1 MTHSVQNSK
10 PRSFWQRLLAIF
22 SSGPQWGRPSDA
34 SDDQGKRGNRN
45 EPADNNDDEDF
56 EDDQDSRERPR
67 DPGDRNKPQEGPSLD
82 LDEAL
87 RDLSGKLGSIFG
99 GTNNNNNSRRNSG
112 GGKTPRQAPQFS
124 SKGLGSGLG
133 VVVIVALL
141 AWAASGFFI
150 VQEGEQSV
158 ILRFG
163 RHQETVGAGL
173 HWRLPYPIE
182 THETVATSQLRT
194 VVIGNSNINS
204 ITGLNNAS
212 MLTQDKNILDI
223 RFTVQYRIHNLW
235 AYLYNNANTEEA
247 VSLAAESAVRE
258 VLGKTPM
265 DVALNLSSCIAID
278 SPFMQQ
284 AFVQRNVA
292 TVADQLPDQ
301 SLETVAVDEELVQPD
316 GQIVNST
323 ALLTSEELIV
333 GRSQCPAGT
342 IRQPLWEPIRYT
354 IQNQMDALGLGI
366 EITAVNASDTGV
378 QVPDKVK
385 HAFDDARSATAEK
398 ESLINE
404 GNAYASQR
412 IASAVGVAARL
423 HENALGYQAS
433 VEAQAQGDT
442 LRFLQ
447 IYEQYRLAPEVTRNR
462 MYLEAMQEIYSNVSK
477 VMLQAQNNS
486 LLYMPLDQLL
496 QLNTPGTQTNVP
508 NPTGNTG
515 SVVTSPAVQ
524 NAPAVSGTQ
533 PATQAQPV
541 RSVEEQNP
549 TRSRG
554 NLGRSRF

>member
-1 MTHSVQNSK
+1 MTHSAQNFK

-22 SSGPQWGRPSDA
+22 SSGPQWGRPSDP

-45 EPADNNDDEDF
+45 DPVDNNEDEDF
-56 EDDQDSRERPR
+56 QDDQGAKERPR
-67 DPGDRNKPQEGPSLD
+67 DPADRSKPQDGPSLD

-99 GTNNNNNSRRNSG
+99 GNSNNNGRRGSG
-112 GGKTPRQAPQFS
+112 GGKPSKQSPQFS
-124 SKGLGSGLG
+124 GKGLGSGFG
-133 VVVIVALL
+133 AVVVIALL
-141 AWAASGFFI
+141 AWVASGFFI

-173 HWRLPYPIE
+173 HWHLPYPIE
-182 THETVATSQLRT
+182 RHETVATSQLRT
-194 VVIGNSNINS
+194 VVIGNSNVNN

-292 TVADQLPDQ
+292 TVTDQLPDQ
-301 SLETVAVDEELVQPD
+301 NQDTVIVEEELVQSD
-316 GQIVNST
+316 DQIVNNT

-442 LRFLQ
+442 QRFLQ

-496 QLNTPGTQTNVP
+496 QINAPGTQTNTH
-508 NPTGNTG
+508 NTTGNTG
-515 SVVTSPAVQ
+515 SVVTPPAVQ

-533 PATQAQPV
+533 VTTQQQAARP
-541 RSVEEQNP
+541 SEEQNS